1 MAMEMTRRAAMLA
14 SASAA
19 SLGVVGRALAEDT
32 IKIGQL
38 VPLTGASAESGR
50 FEVNGAK
57 LALETVNA
65 QGRALGH
72 RVELVIEDSQ
82 STNPGTVLAFSR
94 LASRGDLVGYFS
106 GTTSTQT
113 HALAPDALKAGRPV
127 MILATDP
134 KLTHMGHPWLFR
146 CRPNDSYSA
155 RVIADFGAK
164 ELKKQKW
171 VIVHSTDAF
180 GVAGMKTLVDALGA
194 FNIKPVLVQ
203 GYTNQQPDFTPL
215 AIAVKQ
221 ADADVMA
228 SYTTFDAD
236 VALLARQIHDL
247 GVRLPWIGSPTIAS
261 TSAIKLAGRALS
273 GTYGVV
279 DFAAAANPE
288 GRAFADRYEQVY
300 GTRADFYS
308 ATLFDGSATLFDGVT
323 ILARAINEAKSTDPE
338 KMRQAIL
345 AIRGFKGAEGE
356 YNFDANGD
364 GLHGYNIV
372 RNDNGAIVFDRHI
385 EFTD

>member
-1 MAMEMTRRAAMLA
+1 MEMARRAAMLA

-19 SLGVVGRALAEDT
+19 SLAVVGRALAEDT
-32 IKIGQL
+32 IKIGQ
-38 VPLTGASAESGR
+38 VTPLTGVVAESGR
-50 FEVNGAK
+50 FQVNGAK
-57 LALETVNA
+57 LAVETVNA
-65 QGRALGH
+65 QGGVLGR
-72 RVELVIEDSQ
+72 RVELVIEDNQ
-82 STNPGTVLAFSR
+82 SSNSGSVLAFSR
-94 LASRGDLVGYFS
+94 LASRGDIVGYYS
-106 GTTSTQT
+106 GTASTQT

-155 RVIADFGAK
+155 RVIADFGVK

-180 GVAGMKTLVDALGA
+180 GVAGMKTLIDALGA
-194 FNIKPVLVQ
+194 FDIRPVLVQ

-215 AIAVKQ
+215 AISVKQ
-221 ADADVMA
+221 TDADVMA
-228 SYTTFDAD
+228 SYTTFDTD

-247 GVRLPWIGSPTIAS
+247 GVKLPWIGSPTIAS

-273 GTYGVV
+273 GTYGGV

-288 GRAFADRYEQVY
+288 GRTFANRYEQVY

-308 ATLFDGSATLFDGVT
+308 ATLFDGVM
-323 ILARAINEAKSTDPE
+323 ILARAINAAKSTDPE

-372 RNDNGAIVFDRHI
+372 RNDNGGIVFDRHI